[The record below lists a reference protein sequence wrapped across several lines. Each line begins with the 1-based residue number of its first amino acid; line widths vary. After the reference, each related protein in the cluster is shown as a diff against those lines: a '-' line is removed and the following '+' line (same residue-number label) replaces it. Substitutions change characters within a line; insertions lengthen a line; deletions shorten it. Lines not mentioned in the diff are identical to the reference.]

1 MSRSGLLIFQSVIEE
16 ENIPNALHLV
26 EGYAVY
32 AGADNDRNEN

>member
-1 MSRSGLLIFQSVIEE
+1 MLLSGLLIFRLLIEK